1 MQVCLIM
8 YAALVKIQPD
18 WQLPPKDVWGKW
30 DLIILQLTG
39 QEPTTMLQLHESMDA
54 GICLKPQS
62 RSYMM
67 FLCISEFDSL
77 YLVKY
82 IRSCALP
89 IIIIVYRWNYGTDH
103 KSLSSS
109 G

>member
-1 MQVCLIM
+1 
-8 YAALVKIQPD
+8 
-18 WQLPPKDVWGKW
+18 
-30 DLIILQLTG
+30 
-39 QEPTTMLQLHESMDA
+39 MLQLHESMDA

-77 YLVKY
+77 VKY

-89 IIIIVYRWNYGTDH
+89 ILLSTDGIMALIIKALALLANQKTKPASTVDTMCLDVQV
-103 KSLSSS
+103 SL
-109 G
+109 